1 MDDYPLLSVKGL
13 RVEII
18 NREDSYPVVKDVS
31 FSVYENECLCIVG
44 ESGCGKTLT
53 SLSLLKLFPSH
64 SIRKTSGSINF
75 KGIRIDRF
83 SEKDMTRIRGKQI
96 AMIFQEPMT
105 SLNPVLTIGEQISET
120 MAEHFK
126 WDKKTTRMKTLDILS
141 KVGISEPEKFFYAYP
156 HELSGGL
163 RQRAMI
169 GMALSC
175 SPSLLIADEPTTAL
189 DVTIQWQIL
198 ELLKELQKANMS
210 TIIITHNLGIV
221 REIGNRALIMYLGE
235 IVEEAEVKNIFTNPL
250 HPYTQGLINSIP
262 SNPVNSGR
270 KRLIPIHGNV
280 PDIFE
285 NIKGCAFNNRCV
297 RVMDICKSV
306 IPPETRQEGSM
317 VRCHLYGK
325 I

>member
-13 RVEII
+13 RVEITI
-18 NREDSYPVVKDVS
+18 GEDSYPVVKDVS

-96 AMIFQEPMT
+96 GFIFQEPMT

-120 MAEHFK
+120 IAEHFK
-126 WDKKTTRMKTLDILS
+126 WDNKASKKKTLDIMS
-141 KVGISEPEKFFYAYP
+141 QVGIPDPERLFYAYT

-169 GMALSC
+169 GIALSC

-198 ELLKELQKANMS
+198 ELLKELQKSNMS

-221 REIGNRALIMYLGE
+221 REIGSRALIMYLGE
-235 IVEEAEVKNIFTNPL
+235 IVEEARVDDIFNDPL
-250 HPYTQGLINSIP
+250 HPYTKGLINSIP
-262 SNPVNSGR
+262 SNPANLGK
-270 KRLIPIHGNV
+270 KRLMPIKGNV
-280 PDIFE
+280 PGIFDK
-285 NIKGCAFNNRCV
+285 ITGCVFHNRCD
-297 RVMDICKSV
+297 RVMDLCKKV
-306 IPPETRQEGSM
+306 VPPEIKRGNSL
-317 VRCHLYGK
+317 VRCHLYN
-325 I
+325 